1 MSKKAIN
8 NAKNGSKSNTKA
20 KPNAKPNAKKDTKPV
35 KKQDDDAPKKGE
47 LLLKNVRKSFWVGV
61 SILAILLIISIIV
74 LSVIIS
80 DYARADER
88 SVLLKS
94 NMSENLDIFSLYYTN
109 DTGEITIS
117 GSNGDKVIAP
127 GATVEYSIRIKNDD
141 RMALDYEFAPV
152 VKLVGE
158 YKLPI
163 LVRILDPDQN
173 YVLGSAK
180 EWVPIDEINKVAYRD
195 TLTRGEAV
203 EYTFQ
208 WKWPFESGNDEYD
221 TFLGGLDV
229 DTGLSLSF
237 NIHAAAN
244 TGMDANGGFLQSGM
258 AKTIGLLVVAIM
270 LLVALILI
278 VIAVLKRIAKVTEP
292 ITIIKEI
299 FVNVPAP
306 APVLPKKEG
315 FTGKMTY
322 INIDMFA
329 DKFHSGEVVTLTK
342 LKKLGLIP
350 ENTKQM
356 KVLARNGY
364 KLDKAFILETQGISG
379 NARKVIAE
387 AGGKV
392 IITKG

>member
-35 KKQDDDAPKKGE
+35 KKQDADAPKKGE

-244 TGMDANGGFLQSGM
+244 TGMDANGGFMQSGM
-258 AKTIGLLVVAIM
+258 AKTVGLLVVAIM
-270 LLVALILI
+270 LLIALILI
-278 VIAVLKRIAKVTEP
+278 VIAVLKRLAKVEP

-299 FVNVPAP
+299 FINAPTP

>member
-1 MSKKAIN
+1 M
-8 NAKNGSKSNTKA
+8 
-20 KPNAKPNAKKDTKPV
+20 
-35 KKQDDDAPKKGE
+35 
-47 LLLKNVRKSFWVGV
+47 
-61 SILAILLIISIIV
+61 
-74 LSVIIS
+74 
-80 DYARADER
+80 
-88 SVLLKS
+88 
-94 NMSENLDIFSLYYTN
+94 
-109 DTGEITIS
+109 
-117 GSNGDKVIAP
+117 
-127 GATVEYSIRIKNDD
+127 
-141 RMALDYEFAPV
+141 
-152 VKLVGE
+152 
-158 YKLPI
+158 
-163 LVRILDPDQN
+163 
-173 YVLGSAK
+173 
-180 EWVPIDEINKVAYRD
+180 
-195 TLTRGEAV
+195 
-203 EYTFQ
+203 
-208 WKWPFESGNDEYD
+208 
-221 TFLGGLDV
+221 
-229 DTGLSLSF
+229 
-237 NIHAAAN
+237 
-244 TGMDANGGFLQSGM
+244 
-258 AKTIGLLVVAIM
+258 LVVAIM

-329 DKFHSGEVVTLTK
+329 DKFHSGEVVTLAK

>member
-1 MSKKAIN
+1 MSKKAVN
-8 NAKNGSKSNTKA
+8 NAKTGSKSNAKA
-20 KPNAKPNAKKDTKPV
+20 KPQAKPNAKKDSKPV
-35 KKQDDDAPKKGE
+35 KNKENTAKSKGE
-47 LLLKNVRKSFWVGV
+47 LLLMNVRKSFWVGV
-61 SILAILLIISIIV
+61 SILAILLILSIIV

-117 GSNGDKVIAP
+117 GSNGEKVIAP
-127 GATVEYSIRIKNDD
+127 GSTVEYSIRIKNDD

-152 VKLVGE
+152 VKLLGK

-180 EWVPIDEINKVAYRD
+180 EWVPIDEINKLVYRD
-195 TLTRGEAV
+195 TLMRGEAV

-237 NIHAAAN
+237 NIHAAVN

-258 AKTIGLLVVAIM
+258 AKTIALLVVAIM
-270 LLVALILI
+270 LLVALVLI

-329 DKFHSGEVVTLTK
+329 DKFHSGEVVTLAK

>member
-1 MSKKAIN
+1 
-8 NAKNGSKSNTKA
+8 
-20 KPNAKPNAKKDTKPV
+20 
-35 KKQDDDAPKKGE
+35 
-47 LLLKNVRKSFWVGV
+47 
-61 SILAILLIISIIV
+61 
-74 LSVIIS
+74 
-80 DYARADER
+80 
-88 SVLLKS
+88 
-94 NMSENLDIFSLYYTN
+94 
-109 DTGEITIS
+109 
-117 GSNGDKVIAP
+117 
-127 GATVEYSIRIKNDD
+127 
-141 RMALDYEFAPV
+141 
-152 VKLVGE
+152 
-158 YKLPI
+158 
-163 LVRILDPDQN
+163 
-173 YVLGSAK
+173 
-180 EWVPIDEINKVAYRD
+180 
-195 TLTRGEAV
+195 
-203 EYTFQ
+203 
-208 WKWPFESGNDEYD
+208 
-221 TFLGGLDV
+221 
-229 DTGLSLSF
+229 
-237 NIHAAAN
+237 
-244 TGMDANGGFLQSGM
+244 
-258 AKTIGLLVVAIM
+258 M

-329 DKFHSGEVVTLTK
+329 DKFHSGEVVTLAK